1 MTAVSTDFAPP
12 FKLIAP
18 YFVLGIAFFLFS
30 VLLLFGIDVSNLT
43 NMDTQALAWV
53 HLFLLGF
60 VMMVI
65 FGAMAQLIPVVLEV
79 GHSKVNLYYLI
90 YPLLAIGTLLMGFGF
105 IQSTSLLPYG
115 GAIVLISLLIFI
127 LETALTI
134 IKVKQISFVI
144 GTILIANI
152 FLFLGL
158 IFGIIMALGYAG
170 NITVDIL
177 SLLQA
182 HIYLVLIGY
191 VGITII
197 GMSMIL
203 LPMFWLSHNF
213 SWIPV
218 KLSVSFITLGVILV
232 TLTAIFDQNLLKNI
246 GYILTAIGSFCYI
259 YQVYLIFKTK
269 VRMERDIYFKSMI
282 SSFTSLV
289 FAMILGIFYLFF
301 PSSTLLLA
309 IGWVIFLGFIT
320 PMITGHLYKIIP
332 FLVWFDKFSPL
343 VGKQKVPMLS
353 EMVPVK
359 SANFQL
365 FFTFVGVVLS
375 TLGIV
380 LRDNNI
386 FNSGVAFLFVGTVF
400 ITKDLIYMMK
410 FKG

>member
-60 VMMVI
+60 VMMII

-115 GAIVLISLLIFI
+115 GAIVLIALLIFI

-170 NITVDIL
+170 NITIDIL

-213 SWIPV
+213 SWTPV
-218 KLSVSFITLGVILV
+218 KLSVFLITLGVILV
-232 TLTAIFDQNLLKNI
+232 TLTSVFEQSLLKDTS
-246 GYILTAIGSFCYI
+246 YILTAIGSFCYI

-282 SSFTSLV
+282 SSFASLV
-289 FAMILGIFYLFF
+289 FAMLLGIFYLFF
-301 PSSTLLLA
+301 PSSTLLLS

-365 FFTFVGVVLS
+365 FFTFIGVTLS
-375 TLGIV
+375 TLGIIF
-380 LRDNNI
+380 RDNNI
-386 FNSGVAFLFVGTVF
+386 FNAGVSFLFVGTVF